1 MSKSDKYFEAL
12 RKQKLDTVRWSI
24 GAGGQSPG
32 LRDDDGYTA
41 IMICASGNLHKAL
54 RMLCDHVRRAREKE
68 QMDLTDGDGD
78 GRTALMMA
86 AHNGH
91 HEACQE
97 LLDAGCNY
105 RLKCRKGMTAADYAR
120 KKSHVELAARI
131 DRGGESEEED
141 TDEDEEIDPDA
152 PEGETATQ
160 RSKRKKKELEA
171 IERRGGDG
179 GDKKQQ
185 EAEDRKAQAEA
196 ARQEQEANC
205 PTPVWPEVGKA
216 IAGDLKELALE
227 DDGGDS
233 KLT

>member
-1 MSKSDKYFEAL
+1 MSKRDKYFEAL

-105 RLKCRKGMTAADYAR
+105 RLKCRKGLTAADYAR
-120 KKSHVELAARI
+120 TNSHVDAAAIGAQVVRPAVSGAI
-131 DRGGESEEED
+131 GECVVM
-141 TDEDEEIDPDA
+141 
-152 PEGETATQ
+152 
-160 RSKRKKKELEA
+160 
-171 IERRGGDG
+171 RRH
-179 GDKKQQ
+179 Q
-185 EAEDRKAQAEA
+185 
-196 ARQEQEANC
+196 
-205 PTPVWPEVGKA
+205 
-216 IAGDLKELALE
+216 
-227 DDGGDS
+227 
-233 KLT
+233 

>member
-1 MSKSDKYFEAL
+1 
-12 RKQKLDTVRWSI
+12 
-24 GAGGQSPG
+24 
-32 LRDDDGYTA
+32 
-41 IMICASGNLHKAL
+41 
-54 RMLCDHVRRAREKE
+54 
-68 QMDLTDGDGD
+68 
-78 GRTALMMA
+78 
-86 AHNGH
+86 
-91 HEACQE
+91 
-97 LLDAGCNY
+97 
-105 RLKCRKGMTAADYAR
+105 MTAADYAR

-131 DRGGESEEED
+131 DRGGGESEEED
-141 TDEDEEIDPDA
+141 TDEDEEIDPDGHPRA
-152 PEGETATQ
+152 RPATQ

-233 KLT
+233 ALAAVPGGLEVDPATWWAISVNNLKISMRAKLTVLPPSVARLSALRTLILSDNSLTALPRPRLESCRS